1 MSNKNTSLKLS
12 YLVEK
17 LGLKTVYVPGG
28 GSENC
33 DDIDII
39 TSEVNRPGLA
49 LTGYFTDF
57 EKDRLQL
64 MGNAEHGYLESLT
77 PDDRKAKVDA
87 LFSRKFPA
95 LIICQGIK
103 AIPEITESAKKYEIP
118 LLGTEEPTSNVM
130 SSVISLLS
138 VKLAPQVTRHG
149 VLVEV
154 YGEGIL
160 MLGESGVG
168 KSEAAMELLKR
179 GHRLVADDAVEIK
192 RVSNRTLVG
201 TSPEIIRHLIELRG
215 IGIVDV
221 RQIFG
226 MGAVKESEKID
237 LVLSLENWSQDTK
250 YDRFGLE
257 YEQYDIL
264 GLQVPMITIPIK
276 PGRNLAVIIEVAA
289 MNNRLKRLGYNAA
302 AELNKRL
309 EASMNDNDCIF

>member
-17 LGLKTVYVPGG
+17 LGLKTVYVPGS

-95 LIICQGIK
+95 LIICQGIE

-160 MLGESGVG
+160 ILGDSGVG

-264 GLQVPMITIPIK
+264 GLKVPMITIPIK

-309 EASMNDNDCIF
+309 EASMNDND

>member
-95 LIICQGIK
+95 LIICQGIE
-103 AIPEITESAKKYEIP
+103 AIPEIMESAKKYEIP

-276 PGRNLAVIIEVAA
+276 PGRNLAVIIEVVA

-309 EASMNDNDCIF
+309 EASMNDND

>member
-57 EKDRLQL
+57 EKDRLQI

-95 LIICQGIK
+95 LIICQGIE
-103 AIPEITESAKKYEIP
+103 AIPEIMESAKKYEIP

-309 EASMNDNDCIF
+309 EASMNDND

>member
-1 MSNKNTSLKLS
+1 MTNKLPGLKLS
-12 YLVEK
+12 YLTEK
-17 LGLKTVYVPGG
+17 LGLNIVYMPGNG
-28 GSENC
+28 TKSCE
-33 DDIDII
+33 DVDI
-39 TSEVNRPGLA
+39 TTAEVNRPGLA

-57 EKDRLQL
+57 EKDRIQL

-77 PDDRKAKVDA
+77 ENDRKQKVDA

-95 LIICQGIK
+95 MIICQGIEI
-103 AIPEITESAKKYEIP
+103 IPELLESAEKYEIP
-118 LLGTEEPTSNVM
+118 LLSTDEPTSNIM

-168 KSEAAMELLKR
+168 KSEAAIELLKR

-221 RQIFG
+221 RRIFG

-237 LVLSLENWSQDTK
+237 LVLSLEAWNQDTK

-264 GLQVPMITIPIK
+264 GLKVPMITIPIK

-302 AELNKRL
+302 EELNKRL
-309 EASMNDNDCIF
+309 ESSMNND

>member
-309 EASMNDNDCIF
+309 EASMNDND

>member
-1 MSNKNTSLKLS
+1 MSNRNTSLKLS

-95 LIICQGIK
+95 LIICQGIE

-264 GLQVPMITIPIK
+264 GLKVPMITIPIK

-309 EASMNDNDCIF
+309 EASMNDND

>member
-39 TSEVNRPGLA
+39 KSEVNRPGLA

-95 LIICQGIK
+95 LIICQGIE

-309 EASMNDNDCIF
+309 EASMNDND

>member
-95 LIICQGIK
+95 LIICQGIE
-103 AIPEITESAKKYEIP
+103 AIPEIMESAKKYEIP

-289 MNNRLKRLGYNAA
+289 MNNSLKRLGYNAA

-309 EASMNDNDCIF
+309 EASMNDND

>member
-1 MSNKNTSLKLS
+1 MSNKNTRLKLS
-12 YLVEK
+12 YLFEK

-95 LIICQGIK
+95 LIICQGIE
-103 AIPEITESAKKYEIP
+103 AIPEIMESAKKYEIP

-309 EASMNDNDCIF
+309 EASMNDND

>member
-17 LGLKTVYVPGG
+17 LGLKTVYVPGS

-77 PDDRKAKVDA
+77 PDDRKAKVDS

-95 LIICQGIK
+95 LIICQGIE

-309 EASMNDNDCIF
+309 EASMNDND

>member
-1 MSNKNTSLKLS
+1 MSNRNTSLKLS

-33 DDIDII
+33 GDIDII

-95 LIICQGIK
+95 LIICQGIE

-309 EASMNDNDCIF
+309 EASMNDND

>member
-95 LIICQGIK
+95 LIICQGIE

-309 EASMNDNDCIF
+309 EASMNDND

>member
-49 LTGYFTDF
+49 LTGYFTVF

-95 LIICQGIK
+95 LIICQGIE

-264 GLQVPMITIPIK
+264 GLKVPMITIPIK

-309 EASMNDNDCIF
+309 EASMNDND

>member
-17 LGLKTVYVPGG
+17 LGLKTVYVPGS

-95 LIICQGIK
+95 LIICQGIE

-257 YEQYDIL
+257 YQQYDIL

-276 PGRNLAVIIEVAA
+276 PGRNLH
-289 MNNRLKRLGYNAA
+289 N
-302 AELNKRL
+302 
-309 EASMNDNDCIF
+309 

>member
-17 LGLKTVYVPGG
+17 LGLKTVYVPGS

-95 LIICQGIK
+95 LIICQGIE
-103 AIPEITESAKKYEIP
+103 AIPEIMESAKKYEIP

-130 SSVISLLS
+130 SSVISILS

-309 EASMNDNDCIF
+309 EASMNDND

>member
-95 LIICQGIK
+95 LIICQGIE

-130 SSVISLLS
+130 SSVISILS

-309 EASMNDNDCIF
+309 EASMNDND

>member
-17 LGLKTVYVPGG
+17 LGLKTVYVPGS

-95 LIICQGIK
+95 LIICQGIE

-257 YEQYDIL
+257 YEQYDSL
-264 GLQVPMITIPIK
+264 GLKVPMITIPIK

-309 EASMNDNDCIF
+309 EASMNDND

>member
-17 LGLKTVYVPGG
+17 LGLKTVYVPGS

-95 LIICQGIK
+95 LIICQGIE
-103 AIPEITESAKKYEIP
+103 AILEITESAKKYEIP

-309 EASMNDNDCIF
+309 EASMNDND

>member
-1 MSNKNTSLKLS
+1 MSNRNTSLKLS

-17 LGLKTVYVPGG
+17 LGLRTVYVPGG

-95 LIICQGIK
+95 LIICQGIE

-264 GLQVPMITIPIK
+264 GLKVPMITIPIK

-309 EASMNDNDCIF
+309 EASMNDND

>member
-276 PGRNLAVIIEVAA
+276 
-289 MNNRLKRLGYNAA
+289 
-302 AELNKRL
+302 
-309 EASMNDNDCIF
+309 

>member
-1 MSNKNTSLKLS
+1 MPNKNTSLKLS

-17 LGLKTVYVPGG
+17 LGLKTVYVPGS

-95 LIICQGIK
+95 LIICQGIE

-309 EASMNDNDCIF
+309 EASMNDND

>member
-95 LIICQGIK
+95 LIICQGIE
-103 AIPEITESAKKYEIP
+103 AIPEIMESAKKYEIP

-250 YDRFGLE
+250 YDRLGLE

-309 EASMNDNDCIF
+309 EASMNDND

>member
-1 MSNKNTSLKLS
+1 MSNRNTSLKLS

-17 LGLKTVYVPGG
+17 LGLKTVYVPGS

-95 LIICQGIK
+95 LIICQGIE

-237 LVLSLENWSQDTK
+237 LVLSLENWRQDTK

-264 GLQVPMITIPIK
+264 GLKVPMITIPIK

-309 EASMNDNDCIF
+309 EASMNDND

>member
-17 LGLKTVYVPGG
+17 LGLKTVYVSGG

-309 EASMNDNDCIF
+309 EASMNDND

>member
-95 LIICQGIK
+95 LIICQGIE

-309 EASMNDNDCIF
+309 EASMNDNN

>member
-17 LGLKTVYVPGG
+17 LGLKTVYVPGS

-95 LIICQGIK
+95 LIICQGIE
-103 AIPEITESAKKYEIP
+103 AIPEIMESAKKYEIP

-309 EASMNDNDCIF
+309 EALMNDND

>member
-1 MSNKNTSLKLS
+1 MSNRNTSLKLS

-17 LGLKTVYVPGG
+17 LGLKTVYVPGS

-95 LIICQGIK
+95 LIICQGIE

-309 EASMNDNDCIF
+309 EASMNDSD

>member
-95 LIICQGIK
+95 LIICQGIE
-103 AIPEITESAKKYEIP
+103 AIPEIMESAKKYEIP

-138 VKLAPQVTRHG
+138 VNLAPQVTRHG
-149 VLVEV
+149 VRVEV

-309 EASMNDNDCIF
+309 EASMNDND

>member
-17 LGLKTVYVPGG
+17 LGLKTVYVPGS

-95 LIICQGIK
+95 LIICQGIE

-276 PGRNLAVIIEVAA
+276 PGRNLH
-289 MNNRLKRLGYNAA
+289 N
-302 AELNKRL
+302 
-309 EASMNDNDCIF
+309 

>member
-17 LGLKTVYVPGG
+17 LGLKTVYVPGS

-95 LIICQGIK
+95 LIICQGIE

-289 MNNRLKRLGYNAA
+289 KNNRLKRLGYNAA

-309 EASMNDNDCIF
+309 EASMNDND

>member
-17 LGLKTVYVPGG
+17 LGLKTVYVPGS

-95 LIICQGIK
+95 LIICQGIE

-309 EASMNDNDCIF
+309 EASMNDND

>member
-1 MSNKNTSLKLS
+1 MSNRNTSLKLS

-17 LGLKTVYVPGG
+17 LGLKTVYVPGS

-95 LIICQGIK
+95 LIICQGIE

-309 EASMNDNDCIF
+309 EASMNDND